1 MTKNQFRK
9 LLLSK
14 NIKINH
20 LSYRQF
26 DYKYNEYMLYI
37 ILSKYVWDF
46 SILKMPVNLE
56 IKKNPG
62 KNDYD
67 IYKRSP
73 VTLNSELYRAYK
85 AGCFKNE
92 KYFISYV
99 TLVID
104 KYKNENFT
112 INQLVS
118 VTRKK
123 RLQYERE
130 VKKKTD

>member
-73 VTLNSELYRAYK
+73 VTLN
-85 AGCFKNE
+85 
-92 KYFISYV
+92 
-99 TLVID
+99 
-104 KYKNENFT
+104 
-112 INQLVS
+112 
-118 VTRKK
+118 
-123 RLQYERE
+123 
-130 VKKKTD
+130 